1 MLKIKKKKKKFAKTE
16 INEYLCLVKF
26 EYLKQRR

>member
-1 MLKIKKKKKKFAKTE
+1 MLKINFIAEKFAKTE